1 MLASLSPQCSSSC
14 CNTGSEFP
22 LLSEL
27 KTIKRHRVP
36 HNQLVLCRKGSDVR
50 LLSPELLPSPGS
62 VFPCSPWTHPLLAES
77 HSSNNS
83 LHRSFCLQIFCD
95 QSRDIIH
102 GDTHHRVYLAS
113 SVSRAVPGFCYD
125 FSSFLSCQFCFPRC
139 GFPLAMPCLEAKCPS
154 CRRSASKVNS
164 ANH

>member
-83 LHRSFCLQIFCD
+83 LHGSFCLQIFLTSLMILFMVTPTTGFILPL
-95 QSRDIIH
+95 QSPELFQVSAMISLPFS
-102 GDTHHRVYLAS
+102 LANF
-113 SVSRAVPGFCYD
+113 VSLAV
-125 FSSFLSCQFCFPRC
+125 
-139 GFPLAMPCLEAKCPS
+139 
-154 CRRSASKVNS
+154 AS
-164 ANH
+164 H